1 MRAAGSRI
9 GRLPREIRTRVN
21 QWIADA
27 VPAAEIVA
35 RLHREGRPD
44 ITAVNVE
51 NWRDSGYLD
60 YLDQVERLNQI
71 RLRSEASVEM
81 VKAIAERGRVPI
93 TEANDILLASL
104 ISEALETFDVG
115 MLREALAES
124 PKRFFNLA
132 SAVTAQAAERVK
144 REKLELEFDK
154 FKEAL
159 ESRRQKIEASLKEA
173 SRDGGL
179 TPETLAKIQEELR
192 LL

>member
-1 MRAAGSRI
+1 VRAAGSRI
-9 GRLPREIRTRVN
+9 GRLPRETRASVN

-35 RLHREGRPD
+35 RLHREGRAE

-51 NWRDSGYLD
+51 NWRQSGYLD
-60 YLDQVERLNQI
+60 FLDQVERLNQI

-81 VKAIAERGRVPI
+81 VKAIAERGKVPI

-104 ISEALETFDVG
+104 ISQALESFDPD
-115 MLREALAES
+115 MLREAMAES

-132 SAVTAQAAERVK
+132 SAVTAQAAERVR

-154 FKEAL
+154 FKEAS
-159 ESRRQKIEASLKEA
+159 EARRQKLEASLQQA
-173 SRDGGL
+173 SRDGGI
-179 TPETLAKIQEELR
+179 TAETLAKIQQQLH

>member
-1 MRAAGSRI
+1 VRAAGSRI
-9 GRLPREIRTRVN
+9 GRLPREVRAEVN

-27 VPAAEIVA
+27 LPAAEIVG
-35 RLHREGRPD
+35 RLHRQGRPD

-51 NWRDSGYLD
+51 NWRQSGYLD

-81 VKAIAERGRVPI
+81 VKAIAERGKVPI

-104 ISEALETFDVG
+104 IAQTLESFDVA
-115 MLREALAES
+115 MLREAMAES

-132 SAVTAQAAERVK
+132 SAVTAQAAERGK
-144 REKLELEFDK
+144 RERLELEFDK
-154 FKEAL
+154 FKEAN
-159 ESRRQKIEASLKEA
+159 EARRQKLEASLKEA
-173 SRDGGL
+173 SRDGGI
-179 TPETLAKIQEELR
+179 TAETLAKIQDQLR